1 MRVLRSVLDLNSKSQ
16 FVFSELF
23 SYFYFS
29 VKWSDFFKLKYRE
42 VIPKIGF
49 LGMFL
54 KSMFCQL
61 KFSLASGYINSENVE
76 SLRITKNEKF
86 ASGRADSVGVL
97 DSLCAW
103 I

>member
-1 MRVLRSVLDLNSKSQ
+1 M
-16 FVFSELF
+16 
-23 SYFYFS
+23 
-29 VKWSDFFKLKYRE
+29 KWSDFFKLKYRE

-54 KSMFCQL
+54 KSMLFLL
-61 KFSLASGYINSENVE
+61 KCSLTSGFINSENVE